1 MNCAFH
7 LKMLFIKVFW
17 FAYDV
22 IICVYLTFEKVPC
35 SQYRCKPTEDLVCM
49 FNIQPTAVLNKSLHE
64 GTAQKLLQLTININR
79 RQHYLIICIVV
90 FWLHPFIE
98 YLSNSQF
105 IWRINSYFIGC
116 ALIKR
121 QLIFIFGILLDPS
134 PIIAWLCLQLINCCF
149 WRHLIDLTMTE
160 ALD

>member
-22 IICVYLTFEKVPC
+22 IICVCLTFEKVPC

-64 GTAQKLLQLTININR
+64 GTAQKLPQLTIYINR
-79 RQHYLIICIVV
+79 RHYYLIICIVV
-90 FWLHPFIE
+90 CWLHHFIK

-105 IWRINSYFIGC
+105 
-116 ALIKR
+116 L
-121 QLIFIFGILLDPS
+121 
-134 PIIAWLCLQLINCCF
+134 
-149 WRHLIDLTMTE
+149 
-160 ALD
+160 